1 MTRRFGLVVSA
12 KQVQSFGES
21 YISHMQQRQEI
32 QQQALDIKTK
42 LSTHEGELQY
52 LRERMFEMFN
62 SEDLTTREKL
72 EVAREIRQNISAV
85 QGMAKM
91 SDEQGEFTVV
101 INVSDMPQAGK
112 VIENG
117 TE

>member
-1 MTRRFGLVVSA
+1 M
-12 KQVQSFGES
+12 
-21 YISHMQQRQEI
+21 
-32 QQQALDIKTK
+32 LDIKSK
-42 LSTHEGELQY
+42 IGNHEGELEY
-52 LRERMFEMFN
+52 LREKMFQMFN
-62 SEDLTTREKL
+62 DNGLSVREKL

-91 SDEQGEFTVV
+91 QDEQGEFIVV
-101 INVSDMPQAGK
+101 INVSDMPQAGEK